1 MLLLVLLVLL
11 VVGGVGDGWWLSLQ
25 DSGGAHAAASSSMAN
40 AGEHGKVWREVEI
53 VYVCTPLAGA
63 CRQELGEVPDT
74 AARGMHAQEAGFMF
88 TLIIIKSKD

>member
-1 MLLLVLLVLL
+1 MLLLVLVLLVLLVLL

-53 VYVCTPLAGA
+53 VYARPLLALVARNWGKFLTLP
-63 CRQELGEVPDT
+63 LGECMRRRQ
-74 AARGMHAQEAGFMF
+74 ALCSR
-88 TLIIIKSKD
+88 